1 MVKTY
6 IAHAERDGR
15 FWHIRVNAIRRS
27 TQARH
32 LKEVEPMASDL
43 IAVMED
49 MPTDSF
55 HVEMHVTWHDDR
67 DQQGWHSP

>member
-1 MVKTY
+1 MVRNY
-6 IAHAERDGR
+6 SADVERDGR
-15 FWHIRVNAIRRS
+15 FWHIRVNEISRS

-32 LKEVEPMASDL
+32 LREIEPMARDL

-49 MPTDSF
+49 MPADAF
-55 HVEMHVTWHDDR
+55 HVEMHVMRHDDR